1 MAKIVPKRVTVVSI
15 EYDLNIVGVGER
27 IVLYRDVN
35 NSYDKKAIV
44 AVRES
49 NGMNLGFVSGNK
61 HTVLSGC
68 VSNRVLHPF
77 IPSDAIPVVGKV
89 VQKSMVNFRNGD
101 LVTGLIVEVQVIEP
115 DDVVP
120 NAG

>member
-1 MAKIVPKRVTVVSI
+1 MAKIEPKRVTVVSI
-15 EYDLNIVGVGER
+15 EYDLNIVGIGER

-44 AVRES
+44 AIRES
-49 NGMNLGFVSGNK
+49 NGTNLGFVSGSR
-61 HTVLSGC
+61 HTILAGC
-68 VSNRVLHPF
+68 VSNRELHPF
-77 IPSDAIPVVGKV
+77 IPSNTIPVVGKV
-89 VQKSMVNFRNGD
+89 VQKRMVNYRNGD